1 MRMKI
6 TEIREALLKD
16 YLIAINSMRPVSQI
30 KLKTC
35 TSCINGSGPKRLKE
49 ESRRILIE
57 SSLKTVVAIACKYRG
72 SCLSFTKLIEEGN
85 KGLIYA
91 VDSYDE
97 KRDGDFLNYAAWH
110 AEGAIIDS
118 LIECRKGV

>member
-6 TEIREALLKD
+6 TEINETLLKD
-16 YLIAINSMRPVSQI
+16 YLIAINSMRPVSPI
-30 KLKTC
+30 KLKAC
-35 TSCINGSGPKRLKE
+35 ASCITGQGPKRLKE

-57 SSLKTVVAIACKYRG
+57 SALKMVVAIACKYRG
-72 SCLSFTKLIEEGN
+72 SCLSFARLIEEGN
-85 KGLIYA
+85 RGLICA

-97 KRDGDFLNYAAWH
+97 KRDGDFLSYTAWH

>member
-6 TEIREALLKD
+6 TEIKDGLLKD
-16 YLIAINSMRPVSQI
+16 YLIAVNSMKQVSGI

-35 TSCINGSGPKRLKE
+35 CSCISGKGPKRLKE

-57 SSLKTVVAIACKYRG
+57 SCLKNVVAIACKYRG

-85 KGLIYA
+85 RGLIYA
-91 VDSYDE
+91 VDTYDE
-97 KRDGDFLNYAAWH
+97 SRDGDFFSYAAWH
-110 AEGAIIDS
+110 TEGAIIDS